1 MAGRKDLHFP
11 PRSLDQAGRQDRK
24 QSQYQICSRPQR
36 RQWVCELEQ
45 RAGLPADLKTNP
57 QAFGRSLSIGMRHDQ
72 VRAEADE
79 PAHWVRIPVQNRTID
94 IRGDNFIEPCRAKGS
109 SIKSQNLVALALRQ
123 ELVAR
128 HFRRADH
135 SCRSRHKAVRLRR
148 RSTWRL
154 TDVPVHSRSCIRQA
168 GISREAPPST

>member
-128 HFRRADH
+128 H
-135 SCRSRHKAVRLRR
+135 VRCGNGGQLDISAALIIVAGQGIKQSDCAGDLRG
-148 RSTWRL
+148 
-154 TDVPVHSRSCIRQA
+154 V
-168 GISREAPPST
+168 